1 MTDADDAADAA
12 VALAAVRL
20 LGADVL
26 APYALTGAP
35 LPFGE
40 AEAVRL
46 ALDAL
51 PPVQPPPAAP
61 PAGDEQTWVLAWSDW
76 GLVTLLGA
84 TDPAA
89 ANPTVRT
96 NPTIRTNPTART
108 DPTAAPDHAIPDHA
122 APGQAP
128 DHAAPHLVTPADSL
142 PLQPPHPQGPPLCD
156 DSAPR
161 HLPPTA
167 DDGPDG
173 PVREGWAPWSVRLG
187 RLASL
192 ALPGLDGPVHEA
204 ARAGALG
211 LARGASRAT
220 LRRDFATAARI
231 TRWLAWLQADGVA
244 LPLDPAPLTNYIR
257 LAGGDGGRLAL
268 DTAIAR
274 RLLGLEPV

>member
-1 MTDADDAADAA
+1 MISERSRTAHSESAGHLAGRALDVLRGVEGTAVAAHVEEAGDPA
-12 VALAAVRL
+12 VALGAVRM

-26 APYALTGAP
+26 APYALTGLA
-35 LPFGE
+35 LPPGE

-61 PAGDEQTWVLAWSDW
+61 PAGEEQPWLMAWADW
-76 GLVTLLGA
+76 GLLTLLS
-84 TDPAA
+84 AA
-89 ANPTVRT
+89 E
-96 NPTIRTNPTART
+96 
-108 DPTAAPDHAIPDHA
+108 
-122 APGQAP
+122 
-128 DHAAPHLVTPADSL
+128 PADVTGSP
-142 PLQPPHPQGPPLCD
+142 PLQPPYPQGPPQYD
-156 DSAPR
+156 GSAPR

-167 DDGPDG
+167 AAGPDG
-173 PVREGWAPWSVRLG
+173 DGAVREGWAPWSVRMG

-192 ALPGLDGPVHEA
+192 ALPGLDGPVHDA
-204 ARAGALG
+204 ARQGAVG
-211 LARGASRAT
+211 LARGAGRAT

-231 TRWLAWLQADGVA
+231 ARWLAWLHAEGVA
-244 LPLDPAPLTNYIR
+244 LPLDPAPLTTYIQ